1 MTTYLYQ
8 QKNAIRVGFFN
19 DRIITFSR
27 PGHVCAWACTVAA
40 LLMYD
45 AVSEEKCAAGYRALT
60 DLTTSNK
67 GMCSKVIK
75 TQLMARAVIDRELLL
90 F

>member
-67 GMCSKVIK
+67 GTSVLRLSKLSYW
-75 TQLMARAVIDRELLL
+75 QELFLL
-90 F
+90 IN